1 MPQSNLSLYFSSNL
15 ITVMEEVLGY
25 DWNVFLSDI
34 GGSLGFLL
42 GLSVIGA
49 LGLVEQII
57 LVVFGRKMSKTGKE
71 EVGEDVK
78 NNSDEKNVP
87 VEKIENLEATKIKLK
102 LDDNEE
108 SVMVKNSLNVNDY
121 KQNNI
126 DKSQIITEKY

>member
-57 LVVFGRKMSKTGKE
+57 LVVFRRKITKKDK
-71 EVGEDVK
+71 EDVQ
-78 NNSDEKNVP
+78 NNAEEKNTSNDADAAKVR
-87 VEKIENLEATKIKLK
+87 IK

-108 SVMVKNSLNVNDY
+108 NVVRNSLNVNDY

>member
-1 MPQSNLSLYFSSNL
+1 
-15 ITVMEEVLGY
+15 MEEVLGY

-57 LVVFGRKMSKTGKE
+57 LVVFGRRMSKQGKE
-71 EVGEDVK
+71 EENEDVK
-78 NNSDEKNVP
+78 NNSDEK
-87 VEKIENLEATKIKLK
+87 KGHGENNLGNENSDLPKTKIK
-102 LDDNEE
+102 LDDNEDN
-108 SVMVKNSLNVNDY
+108 VVKNSLNVNDY

-126 DKSQIITEKY
+126 DKSLITTDKY